1 MRDWQTTD
9 VRPCDA
15 VKERETAVARVPA
28 GLPAAE
34 REEEGEGH
42 GATSSVVSMGGSAG
56 SVLPH
61 GRSGRSSCT
70 GIAVAADTTS
80 RYFTGS
86 GVPFF
91 SHSETVDCGRP
102 IRRANADCD
111 FAAITARASAE
122 SDSCSSAMITGYQ
135 VPDSS
140 VNQNSAVEP
149 YQQTN
154 R

>member
-1 MRDWQTTD
+1 MRYMQTTD

-15 VKERETAVARVPA
+15 GKERKAAVARVPA

-34 REEEGEGH
+34 REVGDEGH
-42 GATSSVVSMGGSAG
+42 GATSSVVSIGGSAG
-56 SVLPH
+56 GVLPH

-70 GIAVAADTTS
+70 GIAVASDTTS

-91 SHSETVDCGRP
+91 SQSETVDCGRP
-102 IRRANADCD
+102 IKRANADCD

-122 SDSCSSAMITGYQ
+122 SDSCSSAMCLA
-135 VPDSS
+135 
-140 VNQNSAVEP
+140 NSMLLDRSTVCARFILTEC
-149 YQQTN
+149 